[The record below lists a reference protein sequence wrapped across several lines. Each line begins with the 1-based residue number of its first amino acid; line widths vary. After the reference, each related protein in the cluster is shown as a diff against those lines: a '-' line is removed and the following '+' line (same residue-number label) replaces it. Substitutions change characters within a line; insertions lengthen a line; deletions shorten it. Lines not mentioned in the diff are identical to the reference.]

1 MSVELSVVRE
11 LVLWFR
17 QHPLLFWYAWS
28 WEDNAR
34 SDCDRLTLRTTSRDD
49 VGVAYLFCNYER
61 RADQGVAD
69 LLAALLERLVRNR
82 SDLAALGT
90 SSYYQYLKQR
100 GEPSPD
106 DNIGLLRIVCSNI
119 TRVYIV
125 VDALDE
131 FHAEDNARGRLID
144 TLRELQSTTDVRF
157 MFTSRLVPQ
166 IVRNCSGHLN
176 LEVRASEEDVR
187 RLVAD
192 QISRLPSC
200 IHLDEHLKND
210 VATEIAGATDG
221 M

>member
-49 VGVAYLFCNYER
+49 VGVAYLFCIYVW

-69 LLAALLERLVRNR
+69 LLAAHLERLVRNR

-106 DNIGLLRIVCSNI
+106 DNIGMLRIVFSNI
-119 TRVYIV
+119 TRLYIV

-144 TLRELQSTTDVRF
+144 TLRELLSSFVVWFLFSFCLVLLFVRF
-157 MFTSRLVPQ
+157 
-166 IVRNCSGHLN
+166 C
-176 LEVRASEEDVR
+176 
-187 RLVAD
+187 
-192 QISRLPSC
+192 
-200 IHLDEHLKND
+200 
-210 VATEIAGATDG
+210 
-221 M
+221 